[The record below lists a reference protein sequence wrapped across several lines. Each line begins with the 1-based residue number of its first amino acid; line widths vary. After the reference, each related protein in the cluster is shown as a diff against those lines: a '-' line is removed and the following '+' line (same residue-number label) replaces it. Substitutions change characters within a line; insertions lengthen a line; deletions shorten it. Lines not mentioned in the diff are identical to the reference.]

1 MTLGKTVMPPL
12 KLKIERP
19 EASKHLNMIIY
30 GASGAGKTMLAGTAI
45 KCEETFPALFIDID
59 SGIASLDGWDIDVVR
74 PRSWNDI
81 NDIYKAFL
89 AGGTGYRSVIIDSLT
104 ELQKKFSMGTILGE
118 LDKDQY
124 NDLSVT
130 NVPNRQDWMKSGEQM
145 RKLIRA
151 FRDLAY
157 LEDEEDRVHV
167 IMIALEKQDDER
179 RITCPQLPGVLG
191 PECAA
196 YVDVLGRLSRMT
208 VPNPDSDGEED
219 TLNKRH
225 LLLDEFENDHGIKY
239 MAKSRMKHLGVQ
251 LWNPTICDIIGGTKI
266 D

>member
-1 MTLGKTVMPPL
+1 MGL

-19 EASKHLNMIIY
+19 EASKHLNIIIY
-30 GASGAGKTMLAGTAI
+30 GASGVGKTLLAGTAI
-45 KCEETFPALFIDID
+45 NCEETFPALFIDID
-59 SGIASLDGWDIDVVR
+59 SGISTLDGWDIDVVR

-81 NDIYKAFL
+81 NEIYKSFL
-89 AGGTGYRSVIIDSLT
+89 KGDTGYKSVIIDSLT

-118 LDKDQY
+118 LENNQY
-124 NDLSVT
+124 NDLSVA

-157 LEDEEDRVHV
+157 LEDKESRVHV
-167 IMIALEKQDDER
+167 IMIALEKQDDDR

-196 YVDVLGRLSRMT
+196 YVDVLGRLSRISM
-208 VPNPDSDGEED
+208 PNTDPDSEED
-219 TLNKRH
+219 TVNRRH

-251 LWNPTICDIIGGTKI
+251 LWDPTICDIIGGKNI
-266 D
+266 DE